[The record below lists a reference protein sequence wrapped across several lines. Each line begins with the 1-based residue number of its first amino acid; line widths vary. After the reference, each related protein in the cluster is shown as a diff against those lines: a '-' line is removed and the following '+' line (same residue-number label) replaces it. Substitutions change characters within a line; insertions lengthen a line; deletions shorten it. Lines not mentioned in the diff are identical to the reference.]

1 MTRKYKRLEEL
12 EIWDDFM
19 FGAVMSNKELCKHLL
34 EIILQK
40 KIKDIRYTE
49 LQKTIDLQYDAK
61 SIRLDVY
68 VEDDLDSVY
77 NIEIQTTD
85 EKNLPKRSRF
95 YQGMI
100 DLNILNKGESYNKLK
115 KSYVIFICNYD
126 PFGKGRCFYRFEN
139 VCVDDP
145 SLKLED
151 DSVKIMINPYGNDT
165 KQFGKGFAA
174 LMDFLKN
181 GQISDTYTE
190 SLKDEI
196 TEVKVSEEWRRRY
209 MKLLIR
215 DQENIE
221 MGKELGELSTCVR
234 QVKNNLE
241 RFSAD
246 QLASL
251 LGFDQA
257 TIQKIIDSIQIHP
270 DWNNEKI
277 VSELLEGRNEH
288 NNTDES

>member
-40 KIKDIRYTE
+40 KIRDIRYTE
-49 LQKTIDLQYDAK
+49 LQKTINLQYDAK

-115 KSYVIFICNYD
+115 KSFVIFICNYD

-139 VCVDDP
+139 ICVDDP
-145 SLKLED
+145 SLKLDD
-151 DSVKIMINPYGNDT
+151 DSVKIMINPYGNDID
-165 KQFGKGFAA
+165 QYGEGFTA

-221 MGKELGELSTCVR
+221 IGKELGELSTCIR

-251 LGFDQA
+251 LGFDQL
-257 TIQKIIDSIQIHP
+257 TIEEISESIKAHP
-270 DWNNEKI
+270 DWSNEKI
-277 VSELLEGRNEH
+277 ATELLEERNKH
-288 NNTDES
+288 NTDES

>member
-40 KIKDIRYTE
+40 KIRDIRYTE

-126 PFGKGRCFYRFEN
+126 PFRKGRCFYRFEN

-221 MGKELGELSTCVR
+221 IGKELGELSTCVR

-277 VSELLEGRNEH
+277 ASELLEERNEH

>member
-1 MTRKYKRLEEL
+1 MQR
-12 EIWDDFM
+12 
-19 FGAVMSNKELCKHLL
+19 N
-34 EIILQK
+34 
-40 KIKDIRYTE
+40 
-49 LQKTIDLQYDAK
+49 
-61 SIRLDVY
+61 
-68 VEDDLDSVY
+68 
-77 NIEIQTTD
+77 
-85 EKNLPKRSRF
+85 
-95 YQGMI
+95 
-100 DLNILNKGESYNKLK
+100 
-115 KSYVIFICNYD
+115 YVIFICNYD

-221 MGKELGELSTCVR
+221 IGKELGELSTCVR

-277 VSELLEGRNEH
+277 ASELLEERNEH

>member
-174 LMDFLKN
+174 LMGFLKN

-209 MKLLIR
+209 MKLFIR
-215 DQENIE
+215 DRENIE
-221 MGKELGELSTCVR
+221 FGEEKGKLTVGIRMLKRNEEIAKEEVAEILGCDTAV
-234 QVKNNLE
+234 
-241 RFSAD
+241 
-246 QLASL
+246 
-251 LGFDQA
+251 
-257 TIQKIIDSIQIHP
+257 IQKMRDLIQAHP
-270 DWNNEKI
+270 DWEAEQI
-277 VSELLEGRNEH
+277 ASELVEAEF
-288 NNTDES
+288 ESIDC

>member
-1 MTRKYKRLEEL
+1 MQR
-12 EIWDDFM
+12 
-19 FGAVMSNKELCKHLL
+19 N
-34 EIILQK
+34 
-40 KIKDIRYTE
+40 
-49 LQKTIDLQYDAK
+49 
-61 SIRLDVY
+61 
-68 VEDDLDSVY
+68 
-77 NIEIQTTD
+77 
-85 EKNLPKRSRF
+85 
-95 YQGMI
+95 
-100 DLNILNKGESYNKLK
+100 
-115 KSYVIFICNYD
+115 YVIFICNYD

-145 SLKLED
+145 SLKLKD

-221 MGKELGELSTCVR
+221 LGKEIGEKLGKEVGKELGELSTCVR
-234 QVKNNLE
+234 QVRTNME
-241 RFSAD
+241 QFSAS

-251 LGFDQA
+251 LGFDQS
-257 TIQKIIDSIQIHP
+257 TIEEISESIKAHP
-270 DWNNEKI
+270 DWSNEKI
-277 VSELLEGRNEH
+277 ATELLEERNKH
-288 NNTDES
+288 NTDES

>member
-126 PFGKGRCFYRFEN
+126 PFRKGRCFYRFEN

-221 MGKELGELSTCVR
+221 IGKELGELSTCVR

-277 VSELLEGRNEH
+277 ASELLEERNEH

>member
-174 LMDFLKN
+174 LMNFLKN

-221 MGKELGELSTCVR
+221 IGKELGELSTCVR

>member
-1 MTRKYKRLEEL
+1 MQR
-12 EIWDDFM
+12 
-19 FGAVMSNKELCKHLL
+19 N
-34 EIILQK
+34 
-40 KIKDIRYTE
+40 
-49 LQKTIDLQYDAK
+49 
-61 SIRLDVY
+61 
-68 VEDDLDSVY
+68 
-77 NIEIQTTD
+77 
-85 EKNLPKRSRF
+85 
-95 YQGMI
+95 
-100 DLNILNKGESYNKLK
+100 
-115 KSYVIFICNYD
+115 YVIFICNYD
-126 PFGKGRCFYRFEN
+126 PFRKGRCFYRFEN

-145 SLKLED
+145 SLKLKD

-221 MGKELGELSTCVR
+221 IGKELGELSTCVR
-234 QVKNNLE
+234 QVKTNME
-241 RFSAD
+241 QFSAS

-251 LGFDQA
+251 LGFDQL
-257 TIQKIIDSIQIHP
+257 TIEEISESIKAHP
-270 DWNNEKI
+270 GWSNEKI
-277 VSELLEGRNEH
+277 ATELLEERNKH
-288 NNTDES
+288 NTDES

>member
-221 MGKELGELSTCVR
+221 IGKELGELSTCVR

-277 VSELLEGRNEH
+277 ASKLLEERNEH

>member
-126 PFGKGRCFYRFEN
+126 PFRKGRCFYRFEN

-145 SLKLED
+145 SLKLKD

-221 MGKELGELSTCVR
+221 IGKELGELSTCVR

-277 VSELLEGRNEH
+277 ASELLEERNEH